1 MSDKNGEGEQLGPE
15 AERKMFIGGINF
27 KTTDES
33 LKAFYEQWGD
43 ITDVVVIKD
52 KYSGRSK
59 GFGYV
64 TYKTSEMVDEAM
76 NNRPHKIDGREVQPK
91 RAVPREETNQASH
104 MAIKKIFIGGLKDKP
119 INEDDIKNYFSQF
132 GTITDCVLMKDK
144 ATGNPRGFAFVEFDD
159 HDPVDKMMVKK
170 IVHKINDVAI
180 DVKKAIPKDA
190 EMGGGGGMGG
200 RGGGRGGGMMGG
212 GFGGGR
218 GGGMGGGYGM
228 GGGMGGGYGM
238 GGMGGGMGGGMMRNG
253 GGWGGGQ
260 DFGGNSGYNDFG
272 QNWGQSFGG
281 GPMRAGFGGGRAGQG
296 PYGGGRW

>member
-1 MSDKNGEGEQLGPE
+1 MSNKNGEEVLEPEQ
-15 AERKMFIGGINF
+15 ERKIFVGGINF

-33 LKAFYEQWGD
+33 LKAFYEQWGEVS
-43 ITDVVVIKD
+43 DVVVIKD
-52 KYSGRSK
+52 KYSGRPK

-76 NNRPHKIDGREVQPK
+76 NNRPHKIDGRQVQPK
-91 RAVPREETNQASH
+91 RAVPREETNPASH

-119 INEDDIKNYFSQF
+119 INEDDIKGYFCQF
-132 GTITDCVLMKDK
+132 GNITDCVLMKDK

-170 IVHKINDVAI
+170 IAHKINDVTI

-190 EMGGGGGMGG
+190 EMGAMGGGPGG
-200 RGGGRGGGMMGG
+200 RGGGRGGRGGGGGMG
-212 GFGGGR
+212 GFGGGMGGGF

-228 GGGMGGGYGM
+228 GGGMGGG
-238 GGMGGGMGGGMMRNG
+238 MRNG

-281 GPMRAGFGGGRAGQG
+281 GPMRAGFGGGRGPG

>member
-1 MSDKNGEGEQLGPE
+1 MSGKNGEEHLEPEQ
-15 AERKMFIGGINF
+15 ERKIFVGGINF

-33 LKAFYEQWGD
+33 LKEFYEQWGE

-64 TYKTSEMVDEAM
+64 TYKTSEMLDEAM
-76 NNRPHKIDGREVQPK
+76 NNRPHKIDGRQVQPK
-91 RAVPREETNQASH
+91 RAVPREETNPASH

-119 INEDDIKNYFSQF
+119 ITEDDIKEYFSQY
-132 GTITDCVLMKDK
+132 GNITDCVLMKDK

-159 HDPVDKMMVKK
+159 HDPVDKMMTKR
-170 IVHKINDVAI
+170 IVHKINDISI

-190 EMGGGGGMGG
+190 EMGAMGGPGG
-200 RGGGRGGGMMGG
+200 RGGGRGGGFGGAMGTRGGGMGG
-212 GFGGGR
+212 GFGGGM
-218 GGGMGGGYGM
+218 GGGGYGM
-228 GGGMGGGYGM
+228 EGGMGGS
-238 GGMGGGMGGGMMRNG
+238 MMRNG

-281 GPMRAGFGGGRAGQG
+281 GPMRAGFQGGRGPG